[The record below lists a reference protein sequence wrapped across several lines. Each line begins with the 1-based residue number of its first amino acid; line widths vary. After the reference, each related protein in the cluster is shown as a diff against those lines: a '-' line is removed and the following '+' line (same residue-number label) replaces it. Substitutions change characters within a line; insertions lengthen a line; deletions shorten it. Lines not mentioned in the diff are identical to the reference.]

1 MSRDNPDA
9 TPQVRSSIRRKIIG
23 VVLTGIVTTI
33 LLVTAANS
41 WRETARYLEIK
52 TAEITGTANVFA
64 ASSADAVA
72 AGDRIGVLRTLR
84 AIGKIPSFSHAKVE
98 DLSGEMLA
106 ALGTGVALEEGSDL
120 PIFMRSSLD
129 VRVDIIK
136 GGEKVGYLTV
146 LVKTDDLRRSL
157 VEGLLTGLAAALLSG
172 AIGVII
178 ALKLQRRITE
188 PLRKLTQ
195 TMFEVERSQDFE
207 KSVEHVSDDETGVLV
222 STFNKMLAQIRARDE
237 RLAHHR
243 EELEHTVDERTR
255 DLRVAKEVAEDAN
268 AAKSDF
274 LATMSHEIRTP
285 MNGMLVMAELLASA
299 NLAERY
305 RRYADV
311 VVKSGQSLL
320 TIINDILDFSKI
332 ESGKMD
338 IEQISLDPSGIVD
351 DVLNLFWDKASS
363 KGIDLAGYVAPQVPR
378 FITGDPVRLN
388 QILSNLVNNALK
400 FTDSGYV
407 KVVVTVTSVSERP
420 AIRFAVQDTGI
431 GIPEHKLATV
441 FESFSQA
448 DQSTTRRFG
457 GTGLGLAICK
467 RLVAAMDGEISATS
481 REGEGSEFCFAIPC
495 AEAEGSAELQGQKT
509 TGSLLKCVVSVNGE
523 ATSQAIAAYLSDRG
537 IEVIQVPEGDLV
549 NVAIADVDAALAEPE
564 RIATVPPAQAR
575 AGGKPALVCVSRLG
589 DVHSDDL
596 IRTDRAHDILMQPV
610 SRNAMNDLVDR
621 LDAGSP
627 RGRSLLERHQS
638 TKPPTYEGADV
649 LVADDSPVNR
659 EVVAEALKQ
668 MSVLPDLVEDGAA
681 AVRAATAKIYHVIFM
696 DCSMP
701 EMDGFEATR
710 HIRASEAG
718 SGRRVPIVALTAH
731 AAGGKADEWRNAGM
745 DGYLTKPFRIT
756 DLVETFEQFLPEEL
770 RQSSAAATT
779 DQSGPDSDATAGPAT
794 GDSTPVIDET
804 VLCEAIGCSLDE
816 AGELVLRVLMLFE
829 EHAPAALL
837 KIAETARDGGEEQIG
852 DAAHALKS
860 MARNIGAMR
869 LGAACDRLEEQA
881 RTGRTRSLNAQLM
894 GLKNE
899 VVAVLEKIAE
909 YKAGSDARPSEVVLL
924 EA

>member
-1 MSRDNPDA
+1 MSHDNPDA

-72 AGDRIGVLRTLR
+72 AGDRIGVLKTLR

-106 ALGTGVALEEGSDL
+106 ALGTGVALQEGSDL

-136 GGEKVGYLTV
+136 GGEKVGHLTV

-157 VEGLLTGLAAALLSG
+157 IEGLLTGLAAALLSG

-178 ALKLQRRITE
+178 ALKLQRRITD

-255 DLRVAKEVAEDAN
+255 DLRVAKEAAEDAN

-338 IEQISLDPSGIVD
+338 IEQISLDPVGHRRRRAQPVLGQGVQQGDRPRGLRRTPGATALDHRRSG
-351 DVLNLFWDKASS
+351 
-363 KGIDLAGYVAPQVPR
+363 APQS
-378 FITGDPVRLN
+378 DPVEPR
-388 QILSNLVNNALK
+388 QQRV
-400 FTDSGYV
+400 
-407 KVVVTVTSVSERP
+407 
-420 AIRFAVQDTGI
+420 
-431 GIPEHKLATV
+431 
-441 FESFSQA
+441 
-448 DQSTTRRFG
+448 
-457 GTGLGLAICK
+457 
-467 RLVAAMDGEISATS
+467 
-481 REGEGSEFCFAIPC
+481 
-495 AEAEGSAELQGQKT
+495 
-509 TGSLLKCVVSVNGE
+509 
-523 ATSQAIAAYLSDRG
+523 
-537 IEVIQVPEGDLV
+537 EV
-549 NVAIADVDAALAEPE
+549 
-564 RIATVPPAQAR
+564 
-575 AGGKPALVCVSRLG
+575 
-589 DVHSDDL
+589 H
-596 IRTDRAHDILMQPV
+596 
-610 SRNAMNDLVDR
+610 
-621 LDAGSP
+621 
-627 RGRSLLERHQS
+627 
-638 TKPPTYEGADV
+638 
-649 LVADDSPVNR
+649 
-659 EVVAEALKQ
+659 
-668 MSVLPDLVEDGAA
+668 
-681 AVRAATAKIYHVIFM
+681 
-696 DCSMP
+696 
-701 EMDGFEATR
+701 
-710 HIRASEAG
+710 
-718 SGRRVPIVALTAH
+718 
-731 AAGGKADEWRNAGM
+731 
-745 DGYLTKPFRIT
+745 
-756 DLVETFEQFLPEEL
+756 
-770 RQSSAAATT
+770 
-779 DQSGPDSDATAGPAT
+779 
-794 GDSTPVIDET
+794 
-804 VLCEAIGCSLDE
+804 
-816 AGELVLRVLMLFE
+816 
-829 EHAPAALL
+829 
-837 KIAETARDGGEEQIG
+837 
-852 DAAHALKS
+852 
-860 MARNIGAMR
+860 
-869 LGAACDRLEEQA
+869 
-881 RTGRTRSLNAQLM
+881 
-894 GLKNE
+894 
-899 VVAVLEKIAE
+899 
-909 YKAGSDARPSEVVLL
+909 
-924 EA
+924 